1 LGYCEA
7 ILKKNEVVVNI
18 FGNEYRVIAEDL
30 NTERIKKIAEI
41 VDQKMREIHREF
53 PLPSTTKIAVLACLN
68 LVDEYLQNEAQLN
81 KKISDMEQRI
91 SNLILKIDEAVS

>member
-1 LGYCEA
+1 M
-7 ILKKNEVVVNI
+7 KKNEVVVNI

-30 NTERIKKIAEI
+30 DAERIKKIAEI
-41 VDQKMREIHREF
+41 VDKKMREIHREF

-81 KKISDMEQRI
+81 KKKTDLEQRI